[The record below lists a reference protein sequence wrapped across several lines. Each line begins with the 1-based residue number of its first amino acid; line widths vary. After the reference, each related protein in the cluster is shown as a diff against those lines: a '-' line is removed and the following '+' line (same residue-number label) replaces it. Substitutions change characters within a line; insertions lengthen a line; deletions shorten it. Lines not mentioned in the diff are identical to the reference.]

1 MSILKPF
8 CWTEKILLSF
18 YMNFT
23 TLKIDFKIKLT
34 FFFFILDKKYIFAH
48 NGNCMQFSTICI
60 DKVKFL
66 KL

>member
-1 MSILKPF
+1 
-8 CWTEKILLSF
+8 
-18 YMNFT
+18 MNFT

-34 FFFFILDKKYIFAH
+34 FFFFILDKKYIFAD

>member
-1 MSILKPF
+1 MGF
-8 CWTEKILLSF
+8 NFFFVYNLLIGF
-18 YMNFT
+18 YVKFVIS
-23 TLKIDFKIKLT
+23 KIDFKIKLT